1 VTGNCLIGCCDV
13 TGNCLIGCCDVT
25 DNQRHHIKL
34 RRVHIATIIVYMV
47 VDIDYTE
54 DVNSIA
60 IRLLVTVSYWYLRLH

>member
-1 VTGNCLIGCCDV
+1 
-13 TGNCLIGCCDVT
+13 
-25 DNQRHHIKL
+25 
-34 RRVHIATIIVYMV
+34 MV